1 VASDARLL
9 RRVLVVDDDPGIL
22 RYIEMLLQD
31 EGFVVQ
37 TAADG
42 VDAVALATAHPPD
55 LIVLDISMPRMDG
68 REVARTLREHG
79 LRLPVILMSAGHDAG
94 REARRLGAAGS
105 LGKPFSADQML
116 DTVNGVLTSYA

>member
-1 VASDARLL
+1 VASDARHL

-22 RYIEMLLQD
+22 RYIELLLQD

-37 TAADG
+37 TATDG

-68 REVARTLREHG
+68 REVARTLQEHG
-79 LRLPVILMSAGHDAG
+79 LRLPVILMSAGYDAG

-105 LGKPFSADQML
+105 LGKPFSADQII
-116 DTVNGVLTSYA
+116 DTINGVLASHA